1 MRAVEPIA
9 TGFATNPVDGA
20 RIAYEVFGDAGASRT
35 LLFLPTWS
43 IADSRCWK
51 MQVPYFAG
59 RGFRVVAFDGRG
71 NGRSDRPASG
81 YTTDHFARD
90 TVAVLDAVG
99 IGRAALIGWSA
110 GSRWGMQVA
119 AEYPERVTHLVM
131 ISPAAQLDGGA
142 RTNLDTFLVPPPN
155 LEGWN
160 KYNATYW
167 QCDYR
172 GFVEWFSGEVFSEPH
187 STKGIDD
194 LAGYGL
200 GTTPDTLIATIVE
213 SATPRIAEFA
223 AAIRCPTLIVH
234 GAEDRVRSV
243 TNGLALHGAIAG
255 SRMLVLDGCGHGP
268 AGRDPVAV
276 NLALHDF
283 FGHDEPRERAW
294 RRAATRPK
302 WVLYVSSP
310 IGLGHAQRDAAIAD
324 ALRARVPGLEI
335 DWLAQ
340 SPVTALLERRGERI
354 HPLSARLAGESPHIE
369 AELGGEHTLQ
379 VFRALRNMDEILL
392 ANFHVF
398 LDAARAGAY
407 DLWIGDEAWDVDYYL
422 HENPELKTAPFAWLT
437 DFVGYLPMTPA
448 PDEREAALTA
458 DYNAEMIAQVSRY
471 PRVRDAALFIGN
483 QDDIVPDT
491 FGDGLPSIRAWT
503 AEHFAFTGY
512 VRPFDPEALGDR
524 GALRERFGFRSDE
537 RVAVAAVGGTSV
549 GAGLLRRIVEA
560 FPCLRT
566 RLPDLRLVV
575 VCGPR
580 IDPATMPQHP
590 GLEYRGYVH
599 NLYEMLAACDVA
611 LVQGGLSTAM
621 ELVAARRPFLSFPL
635 TGHFEQNR
643 HVAHRLERYGVPD
656 WARVPFAEVS
666 AETLAERV
674 ARALATPVRYRP
686 VEADGADRAA
696 RALAALL

>member
-9 TGFATNPVDGA
+9 MGFATNPVDGA

-99 IGRAALIGWSA
+99 SGRAALIGWSA

-131 ISPAAQLDGGA
+131 ISPSAQLDGGA
-142 RTNLDTFLVPPPN
+142 RTNLDTFLAPPPN

-167 QCDYR
+167 QRDYH

-187 STKGIDD
+187 STKGVDD

-243 TNGLALHGAIAG
+243 RNGLALHGAIAG
-255 SRMLVLDGCGHGP
+255 SRLLVLDGCGHGP
-268 AGRDPVAV
+268 AGRDPVVV

-294 RRAATRPK
+294 RRAATRPN
-302 WVLYVSSP
+302 YS
-310 IGLGHAQRDAAIAD
+310 
-324 ALRARVPGLEI
+324 
-335 DWLAQ
+335 
-340 SPVTALLERRGERI
+340 
-354 HPLSARLAGESPHIE
+354 
-369 AELGGEHTLQ
+369 
-379 VFRALRNMDEILL
+379 
-392 ANFHVF
+392 
-398 LDAARAGAY
+398 
-407 DLWIGDEAWDVDYYL
+407 L
-422 HENPELKTAPFAWLT
+422 HN
-437 DFVGYLPMTPA
+437 
-448 PDEREAALTA
+448 
-458 DYNAEMIAQVSRY
+458 S
-471 PRVRDAALFIGN
+471 
-483 QDDIVPDT
+483 
-491 FGDGLPSIRAWT
+491 
-503 AEHFAFTGY
+503 
-512 VRPFDPEALGDR
+512 
-524 GALRERFGFRSDE
+524 
-537 RVAVAAVGGTSV
+537 
-549 GAGLLRRIVEA
+549 
-560 FPCLRT
+560 
-566 RLPDLRLVV
+566 
-575 VCGPR
+575 
-580 IDPATMPQHP
+580 
-590 GLEYRGYVH
+590 
-599 NLYEMLAACDVA
+599 
-611 LVQGGLSTAM
+611 
-621 ELVAARRPFLSFPL
+621 
-635 TGHFEQNR
+635 
-643 HVAHRLERYGVPD
+643 
-656 WARVPFAEVS
+656 
-666 AETLAERV
+666 
-674 ARALATPVRYRP
+674 
-686 VEADGADRAA
+686 
-696 RALAALL
+696 